1 MVMTSP
7 LPRNGLPLALSQGD
21 PAGIGPE
28 LTLKAWLKT
37 HENKDAPTF
46 LAVADPEHLAAAAR
60 QLDLKVPLKIDCG
73 GEAADIFPHA
83 LPVWDLE
90 HSVYGKPG
98 APDLRDAAGAI
109 ASIEACVRL
118 ICNGLAAALV
128 TNPVSK
134 KLFYDANF
142 CFPGHTEY
150 LAELAQRYFGIIAR
164 PVMLIWSPELAVVP
178 ATIHVPLAQV
188 PALLTRAL
196 LVETAT
202 IVARDLSARFGL
214 STPRLA
220 FTGLNPHA
228 GEAGAMGREEIDVI
242 APALAEVTAA
252 GVAVSG
258 PHAADSLFR
267 PSARQNYDAIIA
279 MYHDQA
285 LIPIKTIAFDHAVN
299 VTLGLPFIR
308 TSPDHGTAFDI
319 AGKGIADPASLI
331 AALKL
336 AARLARN
343 DANSSC
349 AGAAR
354 AS

>member
-1 MVMTSP
+1 VTDL
-7 LPRNGLPLALSQGD
+7 LPANDLPLALSQGD
-21 PAGIGPE
+21 PSGIGSE

-37 HENKDAPTF
+37 HESKDAPRF
-46 LAVADPEHLAAAAR
+46 LAVANPDHLGAAAR
-60 QLDLKVPLKIDCG
+60 HLDLKVPLKIDSGC
-73 GEAADIFPHA
+73 EAAQIFPYA
-83 LPVWDLE
+83 LPVRALE
-90 HSVYGKPG
+90 HCVYGKPG
-98 APDLRDAAGAI
+98 APDARDAAGAI
-109 ASIEACVRL
+109 ASIDACVRL
-118 ICNGLAAALV
+118 IRDGIAAAAV

-134 KLFYDANF
+134 QLFYEANF
-142 CFPGHTEY
+142 GYPGHTEY
-150 LAELAQRYFGIIAR
+150 LAELAQRYFGMSGR

-178 ATIHVPLAQV
+178 ATIHVPLARV
-188 PALLTRAL
+188 PALLSRAL

-202 IVARDLSARFGL
+202 IVARDLAARFGI
-214 STPRLA
+214 TNPRLA
-220 FTGLNPHA
+220 FTGFNPHA
-228 GEAGAMGREEIDVI
+228 GEGGAMGREEIEII
-242 APALAEVTAA
+242 APALAELKAA
-252 GVAVSG
+252 GVAVTG

-267 PSARQNYDAIIA
+267 PSARQNYDAIVA

-331 AALKL
+331 GALHL

-343 DANSSC
+343 ANSSY

-354 AS
+354 AL

>member
-1 MVMTSP
+1 MTVMPAP
-7 LPRNGLPLALSQGD
+7 LPRNSLPLVLSQGD

-37 HENKDAPTF
+37 HARKDAPRF
-46 LAVADPEHLAAAAR
+46 LAVADPEHLAAVAR
-60 QLDLKVPLKIDCG
+60 LLDMEVPVKIASG
-73 GEAADIFPHA
+73 AEAAEIFPHA
-83 LPVWDLE
+83 LPVRALE
-90 HSVYGKPG
+90 RGVYGRPG
-98 APDLRDAAGAI
+98 APDIRDAAGAI
-109 ASIEACVRL
+109 ASIDTCVRL
-118 ICNGLAAALV
+118 IRDGMAAAAV

-134 KLFYDANF
+134 KLFYEANF
-142 CFPGHTEY
+142 GHPGHTEF
-150 LAELAQRYFGIIAR
+150 LAELAQRYFGTSAR

-188 PALLTRAL
+188 PPLLSRAL
-196 LVETAT
+196 LVETAM
-202 IVARDLSARFGL
+202 IVARDFTARFGIKN
-214 STPRLA
+214 PRLA

-228 GEAGAMGREEIDVI
+228 GEDGAMGREEIEII
-242 APALAEVTAA
+242 APALAELKAA
-252 GVAVSG
+252 GIAASG

-267 PSARQNYDAIIA
+267 PSARANYDAVIA

-299 VTLGLPFIR
+299 ATLGLPFVR

-331 AALKL
+331 TALHL

-343 DANSSC
+343 AATSPSS
-349 AGAAR
+349 
-354 AS
+354 